1 MFPNFAAC
9 LELNHSCNEEREER
23 SGELST
29 QSQERTK
36 NHVCECHRQ
45 QFQCTAHT
53 WPSEGDHS
61 PNYLG
66 DSWQSVL
73 CPHLQCC
80 LFPGNATDGSEI
92 ESLSMLEIPV
102 KSRTQPCDRNRIT
115 CQPCCR
121 LQENPTHFCSM
132 KCCIQH
138 QDGAEGV
145 EQVCRAGGTMHWCRG
160 TTSTGS
166 HRRCVVHA

>member
-23 SGELST
+23 SGELSA

-53 WPSEGDHS
+53 WPSEGAHS

-73 CPHLQCC
+73 ALTCNAVCSLEMLLMAQKLSPCPCWKYQRRAE
-80 LFPGNATDGSEI
+80 PS
-92 ESLSMLEIPV
+92 PV
-102 KSRTQPCDRNRIT
+102 T
-115 CQPCCR
+115 
-121 LQENPTHFCSM
+121 E
-132 KCCIQH
+132 
-138 QDGAEGV
+138 
-145 EQVCRAGGTMHWCRG
+145 
-160 TTSTGS
+160 TGLLVS
-166 HRRCVVHA
+166 PAAAFRKTPHIFAP